1 MRKNFL
7 VTGGSGFIGFN
18 IVKSLIKTHN
28 VTILDNNS
36 RGSYKKFLQIRNN
49 KIKIING
56 DIRNFNTVYK
66 SLKNIDAVVHL
77 AYKRNRIF
85 LYKANRNS

>member
-18 IVKSLIKTHN
+18 IVKSLIKIHN

-36 RGSYKKFLQIRNN
+36 RGSYKNLEGI
-49 KIKIING
+49 
-56 DIRNFNTVYK
+56 
-66 SLKNIDAVVHL
+66 SLI
-77 AYKRNRIF
+77 
-85 LYKANRNS
+85 